1 MIRRPPRSTLFPYTP
16 LFRSTQRRCH
26 EARAGRALPV
36 EQGDGVLTV
45 TPPSFRFDINIEEDL
60 IEEVA
65 RMVGYENLPTTKP
78 LAPIAPKLR
87 AENRRSQFAVRRA
100 LADLGYQETINFS
113 FVEAAWE
120 KDLAGNANPIQLL
133 NPIASQL
140 SVMRSK
146 IGRASC
152 RERV

>member
-1 MIRRPPRSTLFPYTP
+1 MACSP
-16 LFRSTQRRCH
+16 C
-26 EARAGRALPV
+26 
-36 EQGDGVLTV
+36 

-65 RMVGYENLPTTKP
+65 RMVAYENLPATKP
-78 LAPIAPKLR
+78 LAPITAPKLR

-140 SVMRSK
+140 SVMRSSL
-146 IGRASC
+146 IGSLMQVLKFNADRKA
-152 RERV
+152 ERVRVFELGRVFLQG

>member
-1 MIRRPPRSTLFPYTP
+1 MPQPKPVTL
-16 LFRSTQRRCH
+16 RV
-26 EARAGRALPV
+26 ARAAKVIGMPLTQQQCHDALAGLGLPV

-45 TPPSFRFDINIEEDL
+45 TPPSFRFDINIEQDL

-113 FVEAAWE
+113 FVEADR
-120 KDLAGNANPIQLL
+120 KSTRL
-133 NPIASQL
+133 NSSHSQISYAVFCL
-140 SVMRSK
+140 KKKKKMQ
-146 IGRASC
+146 AL
-152 RERV
+152 E